1 MLAGSVIV
9 FFAILFFC
17 LGCTSPGSATP
28 VTATPVTYKEI
39 FIDTYDP
46 TDPTGANG
54 AQYPNYMELWSSDG
68 KTRLAY
74 YDGNNDLRP
83 ANEFYAYI
91 DYTGGLTS
99 GDYWVLIKESGTGG
113 QIRSATGS
121 GCSRRKAVSTRAGP
135 SGPSPQKARPTC
147 RWLAGEGLPH
157 FSRPCCWT
165 PVTSPHPRTI

>member
-1 MLAGSVIV
+1 MEERVNRKMLAGSVIV

-113 QIRSATGS
+113 ADSFGYGIRVLTAQSSVYTG
-121 GCSRRKAVSTRAGP
+121 
-135 SGPSPQKARPTC
+135 
-147 RWLAGEGLPH
+147 
-157 FSRPCCWT
+157 WT
-165 PVTSPHPRTI
+165 L